1 VGVERDELYRLTEKA
16 EKTSILKREEEE
28 KEEVSNRSSLCTYFG
43 KLFPRMEIVFI
54 CQMVAIHAVIAVSLF
69 NLTRVK
75 DDDKLWI
82 ALLSS
87 CLGCILPNPK
97 VEPRS

>member
-1 VGVERDELYRLTEKA
+1 
-16 EKTSILKREEEE
+16 
-28 KEEVSNRSSLCTYFG
+28 
-43 KLFPRMEIVFI
+43 MEIVFI
-54 CQMVAIHAVIAVSLF
+54 CQMVAIYAVNAVSLF
-69 NLTRVK
+69 NLTRGN

-87 CLGCILPNPK
+87 FLGFLLPNPK